1 MRSRSRSRPSWRS
14 ALARAT
20 REERL
25 VALVAQAAT
34 KNWRAAAWILER
46 RYPERWGPERLRARD
61 VLNGVAYGKRKLPGW
76 RLSDDRVQD
85 VLGGT
90 RWARVFLGPE
100 PKRRGSR
107 SRKLSMSCRTALM
120 WCAALSSLRR
130 TPVRSGL
137 VICRLLAEC
146 SAGEARHHLRTR
158 RLAPRLARITRSL
171 QHFPLSLLSEATAIF
186 CFGRRRMRPCSA
198 GSGF

>member
-20 REERL
+20 SEERL

-100 PKRRGSR
+100 PKRRGF
-107 SRKLSMSCRTALM
+107 T
-120 WCAALSSLRR
+120 
-130 TPVRSGL
+130 
-137 VICRLLAEC
+137 I
-146 SAGEARHHLRTR
+146 
-158 RLAPRLARITRSL
+158 
-171 QHFPLSLLSEATAIF
+171 SEALNVLSNSLDVVRGSIELEAHSGQIG
-186 CFGRRRMRPCSA
+186 FGHLPTFS
-198 GSGF
+198 